1 MARLLQGLWHYVMGE
16 EAGAEEKGLQVSPVG
31 GLTAWLKSPLAIT
44 SVVKFSYVWGKRK
57 AAGLTSE

>member
-1 MARLLQGLWHYVMGE
+1 MGE

-44 SVVKFSYVWGKRK
+44 SVVKFSYVWGKQK